1 MGYWH
6 RAASP
11 GAFTDDTQMTL
22 FTAEGLIRAMQRR
35 RDRGITS
42 VSGVV
47 WRAYLRWLDTQGV
60 EAPTDRDVAAQRGF
74 LVDVP
79 ELRRR
84 MAPGSTCIQ
93 ALRSGEMGTADH
105 ALNDSKG
112 CGGVMRVA
120 PVGLIAN
127 DPFELGRDLAAITHS
142 HPTGYLAAGTLA
154 LIIKGLTGGDDL
166 RSAVTAALGRL
177 ESEPDGSE
185 TVSALNRAMSLAEN
199 GVPSPARWIAEEAL
213 AISIYCAVT
222 ASGFREGVLL
232 AVNHSG
238 DSDSTGSITGQI
250 LGTQLGEDAIPAEWL
265 EGLEARGI
273 VERVADDF
281 VTCFVDDEELS
292 FADYPPN

>member
-1 MGYWH
+1 
-6 RAASP
+6 
-11 GAFTDDTQMTL
+11 
-22 FTAEGLIRAMQRR
+22 
-35 RDRGITS
+35 
-42 VSGVV
+42 
-47 WRAYLRWLDTQGV
+47 
-60 EAPTDRDVAAQRGF
+60 
-74 LVDVP
+74 
-79 ELRRR
+79 
-84 MAPGSTCIQ
+84 
-93 ALRSGEMGTADH
+93 
-105 ALNDSKG
+105 
-112 CGGVMRVA
+112 MRVA

-154 LIIKGLTGGDDL
+154 LIIKGLTGGEDV

-185 TVSALNRAMSLAEN
+185 TVSALNRAMSLAED
-199 GVPSPARWIAEEAL
+199 GVPSPARVGSLGAGWIAEEAL

-292 FADYPPN
+292 SADYPPN